1 MDTKTLIS
9 QKLAKTIRDTYE
21 LDVKPELSIPPQ
33 KQFGDFS
40 TNVGFAI
47 AKELKVAP
55 MEVANKLKDNLDL
68 DFVTEIRIVS
78 PGFINFFINQNAYAI
93 DVVKKLIKPIK
104 YNLDL
109 TFIDKKIIVEH
120 TSVNPNKAMHIGH
133 LRNTILGDAV
143 VRLLKK
149 QGYQVEVQNYID
161 DLGLQ
166 VADTINAYLNLDIKY
181 DHNNKSFDDYCWDI
195 YSQINKLY
203 LTDQDLVQKRQEIL
217 HKLESHDQQITKIAD
232 EIVSKILACQLSE
245 LHDLG
250 VVYDLLVYESDIM
263 KSNLWEYGFAKLKE
277 TSNFVYETDGKNDGC
292 WVLKNDGD
300 GGDKVL
306 VRSNGT
312 KVYTAKDVV
321 YHLWKFNLIDFDFNY
336 AKIDF
341 PNLNYDLYRTLTDSV
356 SASKKFGRGDV
367 VINIIDERQTYP
379 QEMVKLSLSL
389 LGYKDQVKNYH
400 HIAYGVVGL
409 SRSTAQKL
417 GVDVSDQKQTYA
429 MSGRKGIGVK
439 SKDLIALVEQTIK
452 SQKVGDRE
460 YDAAK
465 IKQIANSAVK
475 FYMLKNNPLSAITF
489 DYKEATNLN
498 GATGPYIQYT
508 YARAQSILN
517 KMADAKPDLEVIK
530 DHNINQYEYDLVKQ
544 IDEWIDLVASVS
556 RTFAVSQIA
565 EYSLKLC
572 AIFNTFYHANPVVN
586 ADKITSAFRYYLIC
600 AFLNVLKESMDIM
613 GIEVVRDM

>member
-1 MDTKTLIS
+1 M
-9 QKLAKTIRDTYE
+9 
-21 LDVKPELSIPPQ
+21 
-33 KQFGDFS
+33 
-40 TNVGFAI
+40 
-47 AKELKVAP
+47 
-55 MEVANKLKDNLDL
+55 
-68 DFVTEIRIVS
+68 
-78 PGFINFFINQNAYAI
+78 
-93 DVVKKLIKPIK
+93 
-104 YNLDL
+104 
-109 TFIDKKIIVEH
+109 
-120 TSVNPNKAMHIGH
+120 
-133 LRNTILGDAV
+133 
-143 VRLLKK
+143 
-149 QGYQVEVQNYID
+149 
-161 DLGLQ
+161 
-166 VADTINAYLNLDIKY
+166 
-181 DHNNKSFDDYCWDI
+181 
-195 YSQINKLY
+195 
-203 LTDQDLVQKRQEIL
+203 
-217 HKLESHDQQITKIAD
+217 
-232 EIVSKILACQLSE
+232 
-245 LHDLG
+245 
-250 VVYDLLVYESDIM
+250 
-263 KSNLWEYGFAKLKE
+263 
-277 TSNFVYETDGKNDGC
+277 
-292 WVLKNDGD
+292 
-300 GGDKVL
+300 
-306 VRSNGT
+306 
-312 KVYTAKDVV
+312 
-321 YHLWKFNLIDFDFNY
+321 
-336 AKIDF
+336 
-341 PNLNYDLYRTLTDSV
+341 
-356 SASKKFGRGDV
+356 
-367 VINIIDERQTYP
+367 
-379 QEMVKLSLSL
+379 
-389 LGYKDQVKNYH
+389 
-400 HIAYGVVGL
+400 
-409 SRSTAQKL
+409 

-460 YDAAK
+460 YDATK